1 MKKTYEIP
9 ELKIALL
16 NKVDVIVTSDGGNG
30 QEGDETIIT
39 P

>member
-16 NKVDVIVTSDGGNG
+16 EKTDVIVTSDEEFQPDPN
-30 QEGDETIIT
+30 ETPIG
-39 P
+39 